1 MRIMTNYTTRSG
13 KLVPFLVVLAVL
25 TGCQSG
31 PTEVQDTQN
40 IEEQRRDA
48 KQEEATA
55 QALSGGEGEEQ
66 QQAEVASTPAT
77 APSSHTAVVSA
88 ATWTDGEWPL
98 TIEEGTLSCQGAGAV
113 FITDRKGRVWPVNG
127 MASAW
132 RDRFDAQ
139 PDLEPIWR
147 EDEKLMETFP
157 EALRNSDLTLRI
169 DIGPLIKRGLS
180 LCD

>member
-1 MRIMTNYTTRSG
+1 MGIMTNRNIRTG
-13 KLVPFLVVLAVL
+13 QWAPFLVVLVVL

-31 PTEVQDTQN
+31 PTEVQGIQN
-40 IEEQRRDA
+40 IEELRQ
-48 KQEEATA
+48 
-55 QALSGGEGEEQ
+55 GGEAEEQ
-66 QQAEVASTPAT
+66 QQAEVASTPAP
-77 APSSHTAVVSA
+77 APSSHTAIVSA

-98 TIEEGTLSCQGAGAV
+98 TIEEGTLSCQGAGAI

-139 PDLEPIWR
+139 PDLAPIWR

-157 EALRNSDLTLRI
+157 EAVRDTFRDSDSTLRI
-169 DIGPLIKRGLS
+169 NIGPLIKRGLS